1 MQIQIAFSK
10 KNPNEQWKKRKW
22 VLLADISPLMVLI
35 LIICY
40 IGLLKTMQPNNS
52 DLDNVKYGKLPRSV
66 GEAKNVSVNMYI
78 LKLITLYVCTV
89 QLPCIWNNCHFQG
102 CVLAASTGP

>member
-52 DLDNVKYGKLPRSV
+52 DLDNVKYGKLPRLV
-66 GEAKNVSVNMYI
+66 GEAKNVSVNMYVYI
-78 LKLITLYVCTV
+78 KIIYFICLHSSIALYLK
-89 QLPCIWNNCHFQG
+89 
-102 CVLAASTGP
+102 